1 MANRIPESDVFD
13 LTNALADRRFQTAAG
28 ILADLLEQRD
38 VSVPAILSMLSN
50 QFRRILIASDAKDT
64 QTVMELCSLKSD
76 YPAKLLRN
84 SARGFRKDQLQRAI
98 ELCAQADYRLK
109 SESADEKQLLKETV
123 MRIALECGEG
133 QQGSGAIA

>member
-1 MANRIPESDVFD
+1 
-13 LTNALADRRFQTAAG
+13 
-28 ILADLLEQRD
+28 
-38 VSVPAILSMLSN
+38 MLSN